1 MTPSLQ
7 AAIQFKGTDS
17 FGSFS
22 LKPVGDAVE
31 FSKSGRHH
39 PAPTRGKF
47 GLAPVLNLQPRN
59 DCVLRQR
66 RGIEEPTVGN
76 DLLKFQKIFLAQLA
90 PPEFAQ
96 RLHPEKREPHFL
108 FEVRFNRR
116 RDFDFFF
123 GNGAQSLVDVRNI
136 WQIEKFEEAIDVATI
151 LRLVILCRHHAPAV
165 AGGGGPGRC

>member
-47 GLAPVLNLQPRN
+47 GLAPVLNPENPRIAPS
-59 DCVLRQR
+59 LIASRQR
-66 RGIEEPTVGN
+66 TKHQLTFPTGGRRGSPAPQSEASVLVAAVARVAPRRMAGIEAMFVASAKNAIG
-76 DLLKFQKIFLAQLA
+76 
-90 PPEFAQ
+90 
-96 RLHPEKREPHFL
+96 H
-108 FEVRFNRR
+108 
-116 RDFDFFF
+116 
-123 GNGAQSLVDVRNI
+123 
-136 WQIEKFEEAIDVATI
+136 WQP
-151 LRLVILCRHHAPAV
+151 C
-165 AGGGGPGRC
+165 